1 MTCGQ
6 RCSNDCRSSC
16 KGVGCA
22 KGCQGCGGAWITGQD
37 CHDECIH
44 QCSGTCNGACENCS
58 GTKNKPI
65 LVKIPHIYISYS
77 IEVLIYKHADKL
89 KYFRQ
94 FND

>member
-1 MTCGQ
+1 M
-6 RCSNDCRSSC
+6 CSNECSGESDDGKCFFELC
-16 KGVGCA
+16 GGNCA
-22 KGCQGCGGAWITGQD
+22 EGCQQKCHALCGSNI
-37 CHDECIH
+37 
-44 QCSGTCNGACENCS
+44 CESCS

>member
-1 MTCGQ
+1 M
-6 RCSNDCRSSC
+6 CSN
-16 KGVGCA
+16 
-22 KGCQGCGGAWITGQD
+22 
-37 CHDECIH
+37 E
-44 QCSGTCNGACENCS
+44 CSGESDGGKCFFSNYAVEIVLKVANKNVMRYAVVTYAKAVLGL
-58 GTKNKPI
+58 KNKPI

>member
-1 MTCGQ
+1 MIVLELVIIGAVLTIGMGWCADWCDGG
-6 RCSNDCRSSC
+6 C
-16 KGVGCA
+16 KFG
-22 KGCQGCGGAWITGQD
+22 
-37 CHDECIH
+37 
-44 QCSGTCNGACENCS
+44 CSGSCNSYCWESCS